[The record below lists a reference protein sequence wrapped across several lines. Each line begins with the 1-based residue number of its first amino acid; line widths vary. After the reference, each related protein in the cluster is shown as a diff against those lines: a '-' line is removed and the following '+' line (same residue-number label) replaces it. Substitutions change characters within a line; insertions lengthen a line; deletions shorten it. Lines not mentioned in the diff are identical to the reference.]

1 MVSQIT
7 APLHRRLSLTA
18 GVNDVGS
25 SRLGRLFGGRAGI
38 GHGDRKSKEP
48 MTRRVFVLFGVWMV
62 VWALCLAPAAAA
74 GPAQEEEAAA
84 EPSPVA
90 AHETLLQRYCL
101 TCHNERLAA
110 RGTVPVALRTAD
122 LADVPGTADVWE
134 KVIRKLRTGSMPPVG
149 RPRPEVTDSDALAA
163 WLEKEIDRVAAAHP
177 NPGRTEPLHRLNR
190 TEYQNAVRDLLALDV
205 DAAALVPADDQSY
218 GFDNIAGVLKVSPTL
233 LERYMNAARTVSRLA
248 VGASPMAPAGE
259 TFRITSDLSQYQ
271 HRDGLPFGTRGG
283 MSVEYN
289 FPRDAEYE
297 LELELLDLFAGAPIR
312 EPHQLELSL
321 DGERVAIFHLTPP
334 DPDRDQGSAYNR
346 GPDSLQARVQVGA
359 GPRVVTA
366 AFIKKTSALAESVR
380 EPFARPHGEGDYLL
394 YQPHLGTLTVS
405 GPFNT
410 LGAGDTPSRSRIFV
424 CRPDDEAAETPCAR
438 EIVANL
444 ARRAYRR
451 PVTAA
456 DLDAL
461 LAFYDEGRAA
471 GGFEAGIERAVRALL
486 VSPDFLFRVVSDPP
500 GVAPGAPYRLSDLE
514 LASRISFF
522 LWSSIPD
529 DELLDVAAQRRLRD
543 PGVLEQQVRRMLAD
557 PRSEALAKNFAGQW
571 LRLRNISGALPSD
584 VLFPDFGE
592 SLRQDFVRETELF
605 FDSVMRED
613 GSVTELL
620 TAGYTFLN
628 ERLARHYGIGG
639 IYGSDFRRV
648 ALADPNRR
656 GLLGQGSILTVTSYS
671 DRTSPVGRGKWVLEN
686 VLGTPPPP
694 PPPNV
699 PELDPAEDSGK
710 VLAMRERMEQHRAN
724 PVCAS
729 CHRLMDPLG
738 LALENFDAVG
748 RWRGHMPGGIAI
760 DASGAMPDGTPFDGP
775 ADLRG
780 LLVRNPEQFVTVVTE
795 KLLTYALGRGVE
807 YYDAPAVRE
816 ITRTAAEQDYGL
828 ASLIVGVVRSTPFQM
843 RLARTGAVVN

>member
-1 MVSQIT
+1 
-7 APLHRRLSLTA
+7 
-18 GVNDVGS
+18 
-25 SRLGRLFGGRAGI
+25 
-38 GHGDRKSKEP
+38 
-48 MTRRVFVLFGVWMV
+48 MTRREFVLFGVLTVGWA
-62 VWALCLAPAAAA
+62 VWIAPVAAA
-74 GPAQEEEAAA
+74 GPWQEPEAAS
-84 EPSPVA
+84 PSPVA
-90 AHETLLQRYCL
+90 AHEALLQRYCI

-110 RGTVPVALRTAD
+110 RGTVPLALQTAD
-122 LADVPGTADVWE
+122 LADVPGNAEVWE
-134 KVIRKLRTGSMPPVG
+134 KVIRKLRTGSMPPAG
-149 RPRPEVTDSDALAA
+149 RPRPEAAASDGFAA
-163 WLEKEIDRVAAAHP
+163 WLETGIDRVAAARP

-190 TEYQNAVRDLLALDV
+190 TEYQNAVRDLLAFEV

-233 LERYMNAARTVSRLA
+233 LERYMNAARTISRLA
-248 VGASPMAPAGE
+248 VGASEMAPAGE
-259 TFRITSDLSQYQ
+259 TFRIISDLSQYQ

-334 DPDRDQGSAYNR
+334 DPDRDQGAAYNR

-380 EPFARPHGEGDYLL
+380 QPFDRPHGEGDYLL
-394 YQPHLGTLTVS
+394 YQPHLGTLTIS
-405 GPFNT
+405 GPFNAIS
-410 LGAGDTPSRSRIFV
+410 AGDTPSRSRIFV
-424 CRPDDEAAETPCAR
+424 CRPADAAAETPCAR
-438 EIVANL
+438 EIIASL

-456 DLDAL
+456 DVSAL
-461 LAFYDEGRAA
+461 LTFYDEGRAV

-486 VSPDFLFRVVSDPP
+486 VSPDFLFRVVSDPA
-500 GVAPGAPYRLSDLE
+500 GTAPGAPYRLSDLE

-529 DELLDVAAQRRLRD
+529 DELLDVAAEGRLRE
-543 PGVLEQQVRRMLAD
+543 PGVLERQVRRMLAD
-557 PRSEALAKNFAGQW
+557 PRSEALARNFAGQW

-613 GSVTELL
+613 RSVTELL
-620 TAGYTFLN
+620 TADYTFLN
-628 ERLARHYGIGG
+628 ERLARHYGMSGV
-639 IYGSDFRRV
+639 YGSDFRRV
-648 ALADPNRR
+648 TLGDPNRR

-686 VLGTPPPP
+686 VLGTAAAPAAAQRAGAGTGRGCGQGAGDARADGAASRESGLR
-694 PPPNV
+694 
-699 PELDPAEDSGK
+699 ELPSADGSAGAGPGELRRSGP
-710 VLAMRERMEQHRAN
+710 LARPHARGH
-724 PVCAS
+724 
-729 CHRLMDPLG
+729 CHRCVRG
-738 LALENFDAVG
+738 DAG
-748 RWRGHMPGGIAI
+748 RHAVRWPGGSAR
-760 DASGAMPDGTPFDGP
+760 AARQESGAVRDGRDRE
-775 ADLRG
+775 AVDLRARPRRRVLRRARG
-780 LLVRNPEQFVTVVTE
+780 AGDNACGGRARLRSGVTHCRRREEHAVPD
-795 KLLTYALGRGVE
+795 AAGPDRRGCQLSSQQE
-807 YYDAPAVRE
+807 E
-816 ITRTAAEQDYGL
+816 IEDQE
-828 ASLIVGVVRSTPFQM
+828 
-843 RLARTGAVVN
+843 